1 MFYCVHP
8 VMTTAGGKGTFF
20 EGGVRTAA
28 FVTGGLLPPAVRGT
42 TLADAV
48 HVCDWHTTFLSLA
61 GMAAAPAP
69 DLPDHSSS
77 VVPGVDGVDVWPR
90 LSGQTQSPP
99 RTEVPTLL
107 LKLSG
112 YGTNTSKLIVGIRT

>member
-1 MFYCVHP
+1 
-8 VMTTAGGKGTFF
+8 MTTAGGKGTFF

-61 GMAAAPAP
+61 GMAAASAP
-69 DLPDHSSS
+69 DLAERSS

-107 LKLSG
+107 LQCLW
-112 YGTNTSKLIVGIRT
+112 Y